1 MGRSE
6 KVLNIRELRER
17 LGMTQIEFAK
27 AVSVSQ
33 GAVSQWELGLTHP
46 GFRAVMAIA
55 KLTGLTVEELAGEG
69 RSA

>member
-1 MGRSE
+1 M
-6 KVLNIRELRER
+6 LNIREIRER
-17 LGMTQIEFAK
+17 LAMSQEEFAK

-33 GAVSQWELGLTHP
+33 SAVSQWEQGMTHP

-55 KLTGLTVEELAGEG
+55 KLTGLTVEELANEG